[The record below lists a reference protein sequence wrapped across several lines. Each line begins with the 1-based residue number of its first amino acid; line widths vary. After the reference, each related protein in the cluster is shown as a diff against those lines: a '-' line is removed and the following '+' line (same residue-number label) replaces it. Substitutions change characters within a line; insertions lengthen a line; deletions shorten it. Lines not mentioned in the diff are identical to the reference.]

1 MEHEKIV
8 KMLFRVVDE
17 INEML
22 PPEAQLEKDLEAAL
36 AGGKGKLD
44 SAGLINLIVATE
56 EKAAA
61 ELNLPIILTDDQTMS
76 QIDRVFGTLGTLAN
90 HISALSNETI
100 DR

>member
-1 MEHEKIV
+1 MEHDKIV
-8 KMLFRVVDE
+8 TMLFRVVDE
-17 INEML
+17 VNEML
-22 PPEAQLEKDLEAAL
+22 PPEAQLEKDLTAAL
-36 AGGKGKLD
+36 AGEQGKLD

-61 ELNLPIILTDDQTMS
+61 ELNLPIILTDDRTLS

-90 HISALSNETI
+90 HISALSNEPI